1 VDEAEHLEPDAAR
14 DDAVSAVAGRDGLA
28 AQLRQLEA
36 FAARSA
42 SAGETLPPQ
51 ALEMIER
58 LREIVQALDG
68 LTASM
73 AEEPGV
79 PEAGDD
85 DSPSSAADRSA

>member
-1 VDEAEHLEPDAAR
+1 VDEAEHLEPDSAR
-14 DDAVSAVAGRDGLA
+14 DDAVSAAAGRDGLA

-36 FAARSA
+36 FAARSV
-42 SAGETLPPQ
+42 SAGEALPPQ

-73 AEEPGV
+73 AEEPEAR
-79 PEAGDD
+79 EAGDD
-85 DSPSSAADRSA
+85 DSPTRAADGSA

>member
-1 VDEAEHLEPDAAR
+1 VDEAAHPEPEAAR
-14 DDAVSAVAGRDGLA
+14 DDAVSAAAGRDGLA

-36 FAARSA
+36 FAARSV
-42 SAGETLPPQ
+42 SAGEALPPQ

-79 PEAGDD
+79 PDAGDD
-85 DSPSSAADRSA
+85 DSPASAADGSA

>member
-1 VDEAEHLEPDAAR
+1 VDEAGHPELDGAGDDAA
-14 DDAVSAVAGRDGLA
+14 SAAAGRDGLA

-36 FAARSA
+36 FAARSV
-42 SAGETLPPQ
+42 SAGEELPPQ

-73 AEEPGV
+73 AEEPEL
-79 PEAGDD
+79 PDADD
-85 DSPSSAADRSA
+85 TDSPRSAADSSA